1 MMNDIEQPII
11 DYISALVAGSGV
23 SPVERDTPLLEAG
36 LLDSIKLVRL
46 LHFLEER
53 FQISI
58 PDTEIRAE
66 LFESPA
72 DLAAYVSRRAAQP
85 A

>member
-1 MMNDIEQPII
+1 MNDIEQPII
-11 DYISALVAGSGV
+11 EYISAMVAEMGGF
-23 SPVERDTPLLEAG
+23 PVHRDTPLLEAG
-36 LLDSIKLVRL
+36 LLDSISLVKLVQ
-46 LHFLEER
+46 FLEER
-53 FQISI
+53 FKISI

-72 DLAAYVSRRAAQP
+72 EIAAYVTQRAAQP

>member
-1 MMNDIEQPII
+1 MNDIEQPII
-11 DYISALVAGSGV
+11 EYISAIVAETGE

-46 LHFLEER
+46 VQFLEKE

-58 PDTEIRAE
+58 PETEIQAE

-72 DLAAYVSRRAAQP
+72 KIAAYVSQRAAQP

>member
-1 MMNDIEQPII
+1 MNDIERPIVE
-11 DYISALVAGSGV
+11 YISAMVAESGGT
-23 SPVERDTPLLEAG
+23 PVNCETPLLEAG
-36 LLDSIKLVRL
+36 LLDSINLVKLV
-46 LHFLEER
+46 HFLEER
-53 FQISI
+53 FKISI

-72 DLAAYVSRRAAQP
+72 NIAAYVSQRAAQP

>member
-1 MMNDIEQPII
+1 MNDIERPIVE
-11 DYISALVAGSGV
+11 YISAMVAEAGGV
-23 SPVERDTPLLEAG
+23 PVNRETPLLEAG
-36 LLDSIKLVRL
+36 LLDSINLVKLV
-46 LHFLEER
+46 HFLEER
-53 FQISI
+53 FKISI

-72 DLAAYVSRRAAQP
+72 NIAAYVSQRATQP

>member
-1 MMNDIEQPII
+1 MNDIEQPII
-11 DYISALVAGSGV
+11 EYISAMVAETGESSIGR
-23 SPVERDTPLLEAG
+23 ETPLLEAG

-46 LHFLEER
+46 VQFLEKQ

-58 PDTEIRAE
+58 PETEIQAE

-72 DLAAYVSRRAAQP
+72 KIAAYVSQRAAQP

>member
-1 MMNDIEQPII
+1 MDDIEQPII
-11 DYISALVAGSGV
+11 EYVSAMVAETGGA
-23 SPVERDTPLLEAG
+23 PVDRQTRLLESG
-36 LLDSIKLVRL
+36 LLDSINLVKLV
-46 LHFLEER
+46 HFLEER
-53 FQISI
+53 FEISI

-72 DLAAYVSRRAAQP
+72 NLAAFVSRRAAQP